1 MKLRKDYEKELR
13 IQTALGTLG
22 KYTVSRPTIGEI
34 NNTCGLFLIPGK
46 ENEWFISCE
55 VFNAVN
61 IDHAI
66 DTVMEEYGFSED
78 ARKYLNAE
86 RM

>member
-22 KYTVSRPTIGEI
+22 KYKVSRPTIGEI
-34 NNTCGLFLIPGK
+34 NNTCDLFLMPSEIS
-46 ENEWFISCE
+46 EWFINCE
-55 VFNAVN
+55 VFNVVN
-61 IDHAI
+61 AEHAI
-66 DTVMEEYGFSED
+66 DTVMKKYGFPEN
-78 ARKYLNAE
+78 ARSYLNAE